1 MLLSKGGMRGF
12 SRVIVLALIVVG
24 VLATDSAAE
33 LAAIAGDDGVIR
45 IVRRSE
51 LAARTAAK
59 AYSTAYQLSECSEVN
74 GRRPKYAELSWLIMK
89 TARKYG
95 LDPAFVMALVKVES
109 NFNPCA
115 ISPKGARGLMQLM
128 PATARMYGLRDY
140 YDPAANADAGVR
152 HLSMLLE
159 RYDDDVDLVLAA
171 YNAGSS
177 AVDRYGG
184 IPPYGETVR
193 FIRMVKK
200 AYLTFSGRRTTVSGT
215 ATFSGGG
222 GLYRS
227 LSEDGTIVIRGFPG
241 RR

>member
-1 MLLSKGGMRGF
+1 MISKGGMRGSEIGLLF
-12 SRVIVLALIVVG
+12 VVAMIACFTAE
-24 VLATDSAAE
+24 VSVAE

-45 IVRRSE
+45 IVRREDLMPRTALDTS
-51 LAARTAAK
+51 AARVRS
-59 AYSTAYQLSECSEVN
+59 AYWEFGE
-74 GRRPKYAELSWLIMK
+74 RRPTGAELSSLIRG
-89 TARKYG
+89 TAKKYG
-95 LDPAFVMALVKVES
+95 LDPALVMALVKIES
-109 NFNPCA
+109 NFNPYA
-115 ISPKGARGLMQLM
+115 ISHKGARGLMQLM

-140 YDPAANADAGVR
+140 YDPAANVDAGVR
-152 HLSMLLE
+152 HLRMLFE
-159 RYDDDVDLVLAA
+159 RYESDVDHVLAA

-184 IPPYGETVR
+184 IPPYPETIR

-200 AYLTFSGRRTTVSGT
+200 AHHTFSGGRTLITGI

-227 LSEDGTIVIRGFPG
+227 VRPDGTIVIREFPS